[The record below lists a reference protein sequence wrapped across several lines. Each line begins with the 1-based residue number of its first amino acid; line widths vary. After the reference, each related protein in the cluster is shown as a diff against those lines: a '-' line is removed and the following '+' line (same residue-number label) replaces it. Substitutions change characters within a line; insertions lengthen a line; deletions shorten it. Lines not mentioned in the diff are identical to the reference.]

1 MGQLVS
7 DYISSRNDFIMTAI
21 HDPNYDGQEYKIYKD
36 LTNIEEDIVV
46 EFSPASVINKNIEKL
61 LDSNADLII
70 GSSGVSAEML
80 SKLKKT
86 IDRKI
91 IVIPNFSIGA
101 AYQKLFAAAL
111 SENFDS
117 VKIIDTLVLPKI
129 INETSGLEIL
139 NDVFVT
145 HNDSGGEP
153 SLYFFNLSGEIIN
166 SIKIEKENFW
176 EIYNNDWE
184 HITADEDYIY
194 IADTGNNFGTR
205 DNLNIIK
212 VKISDFSVDDKIDI
226 FYSNQDSFFPSSKH
240 EYDAEALLIIEGKIA
255 LFSKDRDSLNT
266 DLYLIDE
273 SVKEKQELSSVG
285 NCNVNSLI
293 TGGDYDSD
301 TGILALVSYS
311 FKGEQYL
318 ILFEDFNIDNP
329 RYNSFKKY
337 RIPIERAQIESVK
350 IINGNMFWVTSE
362 DEGIGNPYLY
372 KLELD

>member
-1 MGQLVS
+1 MK
-7 DYISSRNDFIMTAI
+7 
-21 HDPNYDGQEYKIYKD
+21 NYLFLTLLIIYSCA
-36 LTNIEEDIVV
+36 E
-46 EFSPASVINKNIEKL
+46 IEK
-61 LDSNADLII
+61 D
-70 GSSGVSAEML
+70 
-80 SKLKKT
+80 
-86 IDRKI
+86 
-91 IVIPNFSIGA
+91 
-101 AYQKLFAAAL
+101 
-111 SENFDS
+111 ENFDS

-184 HITADEDYIY
+184 DITADEDYIY

-273 SVKEKQELSSVG
+273 SVKEKQELSSVA
-285 NCNVNSLI
+285 NFNVNSLI

-311 FKGEQYL
+311 FRGEQYL
-318 ILFEDFNIDNP
+318 ILFEDFNIENP

-337 RIPIERAQIESVK
+337 KIPIERAQIESVK

>member
-1 MGQLVS
+1 MKNYLFLTLL
-7 DYISSRNDFIMTAI
+7 II
-21 HDPNYDGQEYKIYKD
+21 HSCTE
-36 LTNIEEDIVV
+36 
-46 EFSPASVINKNIEKL
+46 IEK
-61 LDSNADLII
+61 D
-70 GSSGVSAEML
+70 
-80 SKLKKT
+80 
-86 IDRKI
+86 
-91 IVIPNFSIGA
+91 
-101 AYQKLFAAAL
+101 Q
-111 SENFDS
+111 NFDS
-117 VKIIDTLVLPKI
+117 VKIIDTVVLPKI

-139 NDVFVT
+139 NDVFIT

-184 HITADEDYIY
+184 DITADEDYIY

-212 VKISDFSVDDKIDI
+212 VKISDFSIDDKIDI

-240 EYDAEALLIIEGKIA
+240 KYDAEALLIIDDKIA

-266 DLYLIDE
+266 DLYLIDNT
-273 SVKEKQELSSVG
+273 VKEKQELSSVA
-285 NCNVNSLI
+285 NFNVNSLI

-311 FKGEQYL
+311 SRGEQYL

>member
-1 MGQLVS
+1 M
-7 DYISSRNDFIMTAI
+7 I
-21 HDPNYDGQEYKIYKD
+21 IYSCA
-36 LTNIEEDIVV
+36 E
-46 EFSPASVINKNIEKL
+46 IEK
-61 LDSNADLII
+61 D
-70 GSSGVSAEML
+70 
-80 SKLKKT
+80 
-86 IDRKI
+86 
-91 IVIPNFSIGA
+91 
-101 AYQKLFAAAL
+101 
-111 SENFDS
+111 ENFDS

-184 HITADEDYIY
+184 DITADEDYIY

-226 FYSNQDSFFPSSKH
+226 FYSNQDSFFRSSKH

-273 SVKEKQELSSVG
+273 SVKEKQELSSVA
-285 NCNVNSLI
+285 NFNVNSLI

>member
-1 MGQLVS
+1 M
-7 DYISSRNDFIMTAI
+7 I
-21 HDPNYDGQEYKIYKD
+21 IY
-36 LTNIEEDIVV
+36 NCAE
-46 EFSPASVINKNIEKL
+46 IEK
-61 LDSNADLII
+61 D
-70 GSSGVSAEML
+70 
-80 SKLKKT
+80 
-86 IDRKI
+86 
-91 IVIPNFSIGA
+91 
-101 AYQKLFAAAL
+101 
-111 SENFDS
+111 ENFDS

-184 HITADEDYIY
+184 DLTADEDYIY

-205 DNLNIIK
+205 DNLNILK

-273 SVKEKQELSSVG
+273 SVKEKQELSSVA
-285 NCNVNSLI
+285 NFNVNSLI

-311 FKGEQYL
+311 FRGEQYL

>member
-1 MGQLVS
+1 M
-7 DYISSRNDFIMTAI
+7 I
-21 HDPNYDGQEYKIYKD
+21 IYSCA
-36 LTNIEEDIVV
+36 E
-46 EFSPASVINKNIEKL
+46 IEK
-61 LDSNADLII
+61 D
-70 GSSGVSAEML
+70 
-80 SKLKKT
+80 
-86 IDRKI
+86 
-91 IVIPNFSIGA
+91 
-101 AYQKLFAAAL
+101 
-111 SENFDS
+111 ENFDS

-184 HITADEDYIY
+184 DITADEDYIY

-273 SVKEKQELSSVG
+273 SVKEKQELSSVA
-285 NCNVNSLI
+285 NFNVNSLI

-311 FKGEQYL
+311 FRGEQYL

-362 DEGIGNPYLY
+362 DEGMGNPYLY

>member
-1 MGQLVS
+1 M
-7 DYISSRNDFIMTAI
+7 I
-21 HDPNYDGQEYKIYKD
+21 IYSCA
-36 LTNIEEDIVV
+36 E
-46 EFSPASVINKNIEKL
+46 IEK
-61 LDSNADLII
+61 D
-70 GSSGVSAEML
+70 
-80 SKLKKT
+80 
-86 IDRKI
+86 
-91 IVIPNFSIGA
+91 
-101 AYQKLFAAAL
+101 
-111 SENFDS
+111 ENFDS

-145 HNDSGGEP
+145 HNDSGGDP

-184 HITADEDYIY
+184 DITADEDYIY

-212 VKISDFSVDDKIDI
+212 VKISVFSVVDKIDI
-226 FYSNQDSFFPSSKH
+226 FYSNHDSFFPSSKH

-273 SVKEKQELSSVG
+273 SVKEKQELSSVA
-285 NCNVNSLI
+285 NFNVNSLI

-311 FKGEQYL
+311 FRGEQYL

-337 RIPIERAQIESVK
+337 KIPIERAQIESVK